1 MDKNPIKSRMKA
13 MQFDKV
19 LLPHFSILPFPRFS
33 QRIRVG
39 SGAAATVGH
48 FPAIYL

>member
-1 MDKNPIKSRMKA
+1 MDKNPTKSRRKA
-13 MQFDKV
+13 IQFERV

-48 FPAIYL
+48 FPEIYL